1 MAISISTD
9 RRDRLNAALLS
20 DLKLVQLVQ
29 VDGSVLKNTGIGKT
43 MQKII
48 TNKSGTIAA
57 TCVEVADSLVSKWKE
72 QIKADYKVSTL
83 SNMKGGR
90 VIKMPDTIEDITQP
104 KGMSH
109 HLWSQLKQSY
119 NISQLFAI
127 KYISDQFE
135 GGQDTRIALIQ
146 GKLRLC
152 MLIIAIST
160 CFISKA
166 V

>member
-20 DLKLVQLVQ
+20 DLSLVQLVQ

-48 TNKSGTIAA
+48 MNKSGTIAV
-57 TCVEVADSLVSKWKE
+57 TCIEVASSLVSKWKE

-90 VIKMPDTIEDITQP
+90 IIKMPDTIEDITQP
-104 KGMSH
+104 KGMSLL
-109 HLWSQLKQSY
+109 LWSQLKQSY

-146 GKLRLC
+146 GGY
-152 MLIIAIST
+152 AYYVYS
-160 CFISKA
+160 
-166 V
+166 